1 MSSDE
6 TPNSARPLMAWRS
19 DVLPLATV
27 FTSTLSIIV
36 ALTIVLVWGFIGIG
50 HARDRYFLNHV
61 SGIRMALARSVDA
74 GVLSPPLYGGSNY
87 GGTRIMPLS
96 ILLHASAAR

>member
-6 TPNSARPLMAWRS
+6 TPTNVRPLMAWRS
-19 DVLPLATV
+19 DVLPLSTA
-27 FTSTLSIIV
+27 FISTLSIV
-36 ALTIVLVWGFIGIG
+36 AALTIVLVWGFIGIG

-61 SGIRMALARSVDA
+61 SGIRMALARSLNA
-74 GVLSPPLYGGSNY
+74 GVLYPPLYDGSNY

-96 ILLHASAAR
+96 IVLHASAA